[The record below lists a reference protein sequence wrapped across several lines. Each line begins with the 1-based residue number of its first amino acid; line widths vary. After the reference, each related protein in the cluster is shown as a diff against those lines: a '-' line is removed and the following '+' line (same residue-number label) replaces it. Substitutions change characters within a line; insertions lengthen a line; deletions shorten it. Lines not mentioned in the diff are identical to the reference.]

1 MQGGLVWLQGGQLS
15 SKWEGGVG
23 LERELNRGMGG
34 DLNFTKVG
42 FRDGGG
48 GKGFGELENM
58 GK

>member
-1 MQGGLVWLQGGQLS
+1 M
-15 SKWEGGVG
+15 G

>member
-1 MQGGLVWLQGGQLS
+1 MGLG
-15 SKWEGGVG
+15 
-23 LERELNRGMGG
+23 RELNRGMGG

-48 GKGFGELENM
+48 GRGAGELGNM